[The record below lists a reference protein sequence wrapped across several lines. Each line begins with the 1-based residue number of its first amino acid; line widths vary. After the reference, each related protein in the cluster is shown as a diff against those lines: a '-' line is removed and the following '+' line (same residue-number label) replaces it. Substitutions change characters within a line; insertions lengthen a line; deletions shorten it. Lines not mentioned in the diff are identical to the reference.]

1 VTNTIRVVIQQPSLA
16 KYRAPV
22 YRELASRP
30 GIDLTLLFGDDE
42 GIPNIQPEGFNAL
55 HIPMLSRHIAG
66 QRVQWH
72 RAQIM
77 ASSLNKPHVAV
88 LSWSARYLSLPPA
101 LLLAKARNVGTVL
114 WGHGYSKLGGGPAGL
129 RAWGR
134 HRITSLADATLFYN
148 RTAAE
153 AFKEATNTAQDR
165 VYVALNALDQAPIAA
180 ARSQWLADPQRLEAF
195 TIQHNLRPG
204 PNVVFVSRLYE
215 DNRVDMLINA
225 MATLADRFPHART
238 IIIGKGPDQPRLEQ
252 LTKQRNIA
260 DRVIFTGP
268 IYDDQQLAPWM
279 LSASLFCYPVNIGLS
294 ILHAFG
300 YGLPVITSDKT
311 DAQNPEIEALKP
323 GENGATYK
331 HNDQQSLTDTIAKLL
346 ADEPRRAAMSKAALH
361 TVAEEFSLKSMVDG
375 MEAAIRFAASKHR
388 RPKLN

>member
-1 VTNTIRVVIQQPSLA
+1 MTSTIRVVIQQPSLA

-22 YRELASRP
+22 YRELANRQ
-30 GIDLTLLFGDDE
+30 GIDLTLLYGDDE
-42 GIPNIQPEGFNAL
+42 GIPNTQPEGFNAIHVPMFSK
-55 HIPMLSRHIAG
+55 HIRG

-72 RAQIM
+72 RAQLM
-77 ASSLNKPHVAV
+77 ATSLNKPHVAV

-134 HRITSLADATLFYN
+134 RRITTLADATLFYN

-153 AFKEATNTAQDR
+153 AFKEATNTPQER
-165 VYVALNALDQAPIAA
+165 VYVALNALDQTPIAA
-180 ARSQWLADPQRLEAF
+180 ARQRWLDDRQSLEEFARQHRLK
-195 TIQHNLRPG
+195 PG

-215 DNRVDMLINA
+215 DNRVDMLINT
-225 MATLADRFPHART
+225 MADLTDRVPHAKT

-252 LTKQRNIA
+252 LAKERNIA
-260 DRVIFTGP
+260 DKVVFTGP

-279 LSASLFCYPVNIGLS
+279 LSASIFCYPVNIGLS

-300 YGLPVITSDKT
+300 YGLPVLTSDKT

-331 HNDQQSLTDTIAKLL
+331 HNDQQSLTDTIATLL

-361 TVAEEFSLKSMVDG
+361 TVAEEFSLKTMVDG
-375 MEAAIRFAASKHR
+375 MEAAIRYAAEKHASKR
-388 RPKLN
+388 KP